1 MKKFILSLTI
11 LFFISSNVL
20 AAGSSSGSSGSSENS
35 GGSSPTKTNY
45 QKAVMYIETAKKH
58 EKKGKLEKAKK
69 SYTKAQKLLIK
80 SNKKKPNKADTLNYL
95 GFTTRKLGDFDN
107 GEKYYLQGLAID
119 PKHKGIN
126 EYLGELYVA
135 TNRHNLA
142 IERLEVLKGCGCEEY
157 EQLKAVI
164 AGEKVSKY

>member
-1 MKKFILSLTI
+1 MKKTILSLI
-11 LFFISSNVL
+11 VFFLFTGNVFS
-20 AAGSSSGSSGSSENS
+20 AGSSSGD
-35 GGSSPTKTNY
+35 TKSNY
-45 QKAVMYIETAKKH
+45 DQAVK
-58 EKKGKLEKAKK
+58 
-69 SYTKAQKLLIK
+69 LIK
-80 SNKKKPNKADTLNYL
+80 SAQNNEEKGKNDKANSQYEKAFKLLVKANKKNPNKADTLNYL
-95 GFTTRKLGDFDN
+95 GFTSRKLGDFEN

-142 IERLEVLKGCGCEEY
+142 VERLEVLKGCNCEEY
-157 EQLKAVI
+157 KELKAII

>member
-1 MKKFILSLTI
+1 MIKKIFITI
-11 LFFISSNVL
+11 LLSVTLISNSYS
-20 AAGSSSGSSGSSENS
+20 AGSSSS
-35 GGSSPTKTNY
+35 GGEGDGPKTKTNY
-45 QKAVMYIETAKKH
+45 EKAVKFIKSAKKF
-58 EKKGKLEKAKK
+58 EKKGKKDKAQSSYEKAL
-69 SYTKAQKLLIK
+69 KLLLK
-80 SNKKKPNKADTLNYL
+80 SNTKKPNKPDTLNYL
-95 GFTTRKLGDFDN
+95 GFTSRKLGDFEN

-142 IERLEVLKGCGCEEY
+142 VERLEVLKGCNCQEY
-157 EQLKAVI
+157 EDLKAII